1 MRRAATAWFSV
12 TDPAAFPDMSQS
24 TAPRAFITGCAGT
37 FFTPDEVDFLR
48 EAAPWGLILFR
59 RNVEA
64 PAQVAALVNAF
75 RAIVGREDAPVLID
89 QEGGRVQRLGPP
101 HWPVYPPAEVFARR
115 AEAGDPQAAATAARL
130 GARLMATDLA
140 AVGINVDCVPC
151 ADLRLPE
158 GHGIIGDRAYGSTP
172 VQVAALARA
181 AAEGLMSGGVLPV
194 LKHIP
199 GHGRARADSHES
211 LPVVETSRAEL
222 EATDFEPFRLLAD
235 LPLGMTAHV
244 VYTAID
250 PDRPAT
256 TSKRVIDD
264 IIRGHIG
271 FDGALMSDDLSMGA
285 LAGSLASRA
294 EASFAA
300 GCDLALHCNGR
311 IDEMRE
317 VASRSPVLEG
327 EAARRCAAALARI
340 APVEEMVLSEARA
353 RFSDMIAAS

>member
-1 MRRAATAWFSV
+1 MNALNV
-12 TDPAAFPDMSQS
+12 
-24 TAPRAFITGCAGT
+24 PRAFITGCAT
-37 FFTPDEVDFLR
+37 TALTADETAFLK

-59 RNVEA
+59 RNVET
-64 PAQVAALVNAF
+64 PAQVAALVAAF
-75 RAIVGREDAPVLID
+75 REAVGRADAPVLID

-101 HWPVYPPAEVFARR
+101 HWPAYPPADLFARR
-115 AEAGDPQAAATAARL
+115 AEAGDVDGAAEAAWL
-130 GARLMATDLA
+130 GARLMAADLA
-140 AVGINVDCVPC
+140 ALGITVDCVPC

-158 GHGIIGDRAYGSTP
+158 GHGIIGDRAYGATP
-172 VQVAALARA
+172 EQVAHLARA
-181 AAEGLMSGGVLPV
+181 ATEGLMSGGVLPV

-211 LPVVETSRAEL
+211 LPIVETSRAEL
-222 EATDFEPFRLLAD
+222 EATDFAPFRLLAD

-244 VYTAID
+244 VYAAID

-256 TSKRVIDD
+256 TSPKVIAE

-285 LAGSLASRA
+285 LAGSLASRT

-311 IDEMRE
+311 LDEMSE
-317 VASRSPVLEG
+317 VASRTPILQG
-327 EAARRCAAALARI
+327 EAARRCAAALARLV
-340 APVEEMVLSEARA
+340 APEEIVLGEARA
-353 RFSDMIAAS
+353 RFSAMIATS

>member
-1 MRRAATAWFSV
+1 MTASL
-12 TDPAAFPDMSQS
+12 
-24 TAPRAFITGCAGT
+24 APRAFITGCAGLVL
-37 FFTPDEVDFLR
+37 TPEEEDFLR
-48 EAAPWGLILFR
+48 QSAPWGLILFR
-59 RNVEA
+59 RNVDT
-64 PAQVAALVNAF
+64 PAQVAALVAAF
-75 RAIVGREDAPVLID
+75 RAVVGREDAPVLID

-101 HWPVYPPAEVFARR
+101 HWPKYPPAEIFARR
-115 AEAGDPQAAATAARL
+115 AEAGDNVGAADAARL
-130 GARLMATDLA
+130 GARLMADDLA
-140 AVGINVDCVPC
+140 SLGINVDCVPC

-172 VQVAALARA
+172 AQVAHLARA
-181 AAEGLMSGGVLPV
+181 AAEGLMEGGVLPV

-211 LPVVETSRAEL
+211 LPVVESSREEL

-244 VYTAID
+244 VYAAID

-256 TSKRVIDD
+256 TSKRVIDEV
-264 IIRGHIG
+264 IRGHIG

-285 LAGSLASRA
+285 LAGSLAGRA
-294 EASFAA
+294 EAAFAA

-311 IDEMRE
+311 LDEMAE
-317 VASRSPVLEG
+317 VASRSPLLEG
-327 EAARRCAAALARI
+327 EAARRCVEALARLHPAGQI
-340 APVEEMVLSEARA
+340 AQSEARA